1 MSTKEII
8 ESKLKLVSDSFTVNM
23 FDNGF
28 MLEISGQNHEDE
40 WEKSKIVCRTL
51 AELYDLIEI
60 ITYMKRDGLI

>member
-40 WEKSKIVCRTL
+40 WDKSKIVCRTL

-60 ITYMKRDGLI
+60 VTYMKRET

>member
-1 MSTKEII
+1 MSTKELI

-40 WEKSKIVCRTL
+40 WDKSKIVCRTL

-60 ITYMKRDGLI
+60 VTYMKRET

>member
-40 WEKSKIVCRTL
+40 WDKSKIVCRTL

-60 ITYMKRDGLI
+60 ITYMKRET